1 VVLPITLL
9 SCVENHVCLSHGVQV
24 TSAAWRAATS
34 IVTGVGDL
42 MQRTEDGHAQVG
54 YSLVGRSRGRVTLCA
69 VCTVHKEMRSAS
81 FLVWLQN
88 QGR

>member
-24 TSAAWRAATS
+24 IGVAWRAVTS

-42 MQRTEDGHAQVG
+42 MQRTEDGHA
-54 YSLVGRSRGRVTLCA
+54 
-69 VCTVHKEMRSAS
+69 
-81 FLVWLQN
+81 
-88 QGR
+88 